1 MSSKS
6 SAFEAEN
13 RGRKWDGEHF
23 GDDFR
28 REFIKKHDMN
38 WAQIYGGRLLRAF
51 LNPKKSIPYV
61 ILLDDQM
68 KVRWMG
74 NPSLHW
80 GEIEKIIQNN

>member
-1 MSSKS
+1 
-6 SAFEAEN
+6 
-13 RGRKWDGEHF
+13 
-23 GDDFR
+23 
-28 REFIKKHDMN
+28 MN
-38 WAQIYGGRLLRAF
+38 WAQIYGGRLLRAL

-80 GEIEKIIQNN
+80 GKLKK